1 VQQPIGRTGSSNR
14 RVAGSNKTGVIR
26 ISAVL
31 EQILPAGYTYT
42 FHFSL
47 SLALV
52 LPSSGFISLQV
63 IIFFAMQK
71 IETLNPATGKVLAS
85 YDNESADAV
94 AHKVRQ
100 AREAFASWKKMDIS
114 ERAEN
119 MRRLGRVM
127 RKNREEYARIIT
139 EEMGK
144 PVRQSL
150 AEIEKCAWVCDY
162 YAEHAEVF
170 LRDQIVPTEF
180 RKSFVSFEPLG
191 IVASI
196 MPWNF
201 PFWQVMRF
209 AVPALTAGNVS
220 ILKHSSV
227 CLGSSLKLKE
237 AFSDAGF
244 PENVFQVVI
253 GDYRVGEALVQA
265 DIDAVS
271 VTGSVN
277 TGRRV
282 AELASKD
289 LKKFVLEL
297 GGSDPFIILED
308 ADLNQT
314 AYMATQSRLLNTGQS
329 CISAKRFIVV
339 KSVAEKFTKLFVED
353 TQVEVVGDPLDPKTT
368 IGPLVR
374 DSQRQTLA
382 RQVEDAKARGGK
394 VLIGGKSIA
403 SEGYFYEPTIISN
416 VDHDMSVLKEE
427 VFGPAAPVIVV
438 ENEEQAIR
446 EANNSEF
453 GLGASIWTSN
463 IERGIRVARQIESG
477 IVAVNEMVKSD
488 PRLPFGGVKKSGIG
502 RELSEFG
509 IKEFVNIKSVVV
521 KDIQSKL
528 LVE

>member
-1 VQQPIGRTGSSNR
+1 MP
-14 RVAGSNKTGVIR
+14 
-26 ISAVL
+26 
-31 EQILPAGYTYT
+31 
-42 FHFSL
+42 
-47 SLALV
+47 
-52 LPSSGFISLQV
+52 
-63 IIFFAMQK
+63 K
-71 IETLNPATGKVLAS
+71 IETINPSTGKVIAAYENISPEEVSRKVKAARDAFSKWKRLDLA
-85 YDNESADAV
+85 
-94 AHKVRQ
+94 
-100 AREAFASWKKMDIS
+100 
-114 ERAEN
+114 ERAEY

-127 RKNREEYARIIT
+127 RKNREEYARMVT

-144 PVRQSL
+144 PIRQSL

-162 YAEHAEVF
+162 YAERAEVF
-170 LRDQIVPTEF
+170 LRDEIIPTEF

-191 IVASI
+191 VVASI

-209 AVPALTAGNVS
+209 AVPALTAGNVGV
-220 ILKHSSV
+220 LKHSSV
-227 CLGSSLKLKE
+227 CLGSALKLE
-237 AFSDAGF
+237 QAFKDAGF
-244 PENVFQVVI
+244 PENVFQSVI
-253 GDYRVGEALVQA
+253 GDYRAGEALVQA
-265 DIDAVS
+265 NIDAVS

-282 AELASKD
+282 AELASRE

-297 GGSDPFIILED
+297 GGSDPFVVLED

-329 CISAKRFIVV
+329 CIAAKRFIVV
-339 KSVAEKFTKLFVED
+339 KEVADKFTKLFVEN
-353 TQVEVVGDPLDPKTT
+353 TQAEVVGDPLDSKTT
-368 IGPLVR
+368 VGPLVR

-382 RQVEDAKARGGK
+382 KQVDDARGKGGR
-394 VLIGGKSIA
+394 VLTGGQPVKRD
-403 SEGYFYEPTIISN
+403 GFFYEPTIISN
-416 VDHDMSVLKEE
+416 VNHEMEVVREE

-438 ENEEQAIR
+438 NNEEEAIM

-453 GLGASIWTSN
+453 GLGASIWTNN
-463 IERGIRVARQIESG
+463 IERGIKLARQIESG
-477 IVAVNEMVKSD
+477 IVSVNEMVRSD
-488 PRLPFGGVKKSGIG
+488 PRLPFGGIKKSGIG

>member
-1 VQQPIGRTGSSNR
+1 MAQQIQT
-14 RVAGSNKTGVIR
+14 V
-26 ISAVL
+26 
-31 EQILPAGYTYT
+31 
-42 FHFSL
+42 
-47 SLALV
+47 
-52 LPSSGFISLQV
+52 
-63 IIFFAMQK
+63 
-71 IETLNPATGKVLAS
+71 NPATGRVIAS
-85 YDNESADAV
+85 YDNSTPEQVSQQVRSAS
-94 AHKVRQ
+94 
-100 AREAFASWKKMDIS
+100 EAFPKWKGVELS
-114 ERAEN
+114 ERADY

-127 RKNREEYARIIT
+127 RKNREQYAKLVT

-144 PVRQSL
+144 PIKQSL

-162 YAEHAEVF
+162 YAERAEAF
-170 LRDQIVPTEF
+170 LRDEIIPTEF

-191 IVASI
+191 VVACI

-209 AVPALTAGNVS
+209 AVPTLTAGNVG

-227 CLGSSLKLKE
+227 CLGSALKLVE
-237 AFSDAGF
+237 AFGDAGF
-244 PENVFQVVI
+244 PENVFQAVI
-253 GDYRVGEALVQA
+253 GDSRAGEALVQA
-265 DIDAVS
+265 DINAVS

-282 AELASKD
+282 ATLASAN

-297 GGSDPFIILED
+297 GGSDPFIVLDD

-339 KSVAEKFTKLFVED
+339 EAVAKKFTELFVDD
-353 TQVEVVGDPLDPKTT
+353 TRAEVLGDPLDPKTT
-368 IGPLVR
+368 VGPLVR
-374 DSQRQTLA
+374 DSQRQALA
-382 RQVEDAKARGGK
+382 KQVDDAKDKGASILTGGK
-394 VLIGGKSIA
+394 QA
-403 SEGYFYEPTIISN
+403 DRDGYYYEPTIISN
-416 VDHDMSVLKEE
+416 VNHEMSVLKEE

-438 ENEEQAIR
+438 KDEQEAIA

-453 GLGASIWTSN
+453 GLGASIWTN
-463 IERGIRVARQIESG
+463 DIERGMRLARQVQSG
-477 IVAVNEMVKSD
+477 LVSVNEMVRSD
-488 PRLPFGGVKKSGIG
+488 PRLPFGGVKMSGIG

-521 KDIQSKL
+521 KDIVSKL